1 MNVHKFIAKPET
13 STTSNLTI
21 KWLPSQNLKYL
32 PEKVR
37 ATTWKIFS
45 QENIIL
51 QPKEVKQVKLGLG
64 FMMSEGVV
72 FVSLTNVLRG
82 KLCSIQNEV
91 NMEDTDDIITTLT
104 NNNNSGGVVQIREH
118 EALVLVCYKKL

>member
-13 STTSNLTI
+13 FATSNLTI
-21 KWLPSQNLKYL
+21 KWLPSQNLKYP
-32 PEKVR
+32 PEKVS

-51 QPKEVKQVKLGLG
+51 QPKEVKRVELGLG

-104 NNNNSGGVVQIREH
+104 NNNSGGAVQIREH